1 VTTAIV
7 TDSTTSVPPG
17 VLERPDIRV
26 VPLTFH
32 FGPDESYRDKID
44 MSNEEFYERLIV
56 ADEFPTTSQP
66 APGVF
71 VEAYEALDAYDD
83 VLVLTVS
90 RKFSG
95 THASAVA
102 AAGMVERPAV
112 QVLDTQSAE
121 MGSGLI
127 LREALREIDEGAEFK
142 DVRRAAE
149 TAIGRCNVL
158 FAVGT
163 LEYLAKSGRVGRAR
177 RLVGAALDMRP
188 VLRIEDGEVVP
199 HKRTRGRKR
208 QMAAIVEEVEPAAEA
223 GRPLYFGHVAAPDLL
238 SELAERLEVE
248 EELVAE
254 IGGVVGSHV
263 GPGAYGVAYL

>member
-7 TDSTTSVPPG
+7 TDSTTSLPPG
-17 VLERPDIRV
+17 VLERPDVRV

-32 FGPDESYRDKID
+32 FGPDQSHRDKID

-66 APGVF
+66 PPGAF
-71 VEAYEALDAYDD
+71 VEAYEALDTYDNI
-83 VLVLTVS
+83 LALTLS
-90 RKFSG
+90 RKLSG
-95 THASAVA
+95 TYDSAATA
-102 AAGMVERPAV
+102 AEMVEKPEV
-112 QVLDTQSAE
+112 KVLDTRSAE

-127 LREALREIDEGAEFK
+127 LREALKALDEGGEFK

-149 TAIGRCNVL
+149 AAIVRCKVL

-163 LEYLAKSGRVGRAR
+163 LEYLAKSGRLGRAQ
-177 RLVGAALDMRP
+177 RLVGAALDIRP

-199 HKRTRGRKR
+199 HKRTRGRRR
-208 QMAAIVEEVEPAAEA
+208 QMAAIVDEVEPAADA
-223 GRPLYFGHVAAPDLL
+223 GRPLYFGHVAAPEQL
-238 SELAERLEVE
+238 SELAERLGVE
-248 EELVAE
+248 EKLVAE